1 VETNKHTEI
10 KKEVT
15 KILEDAILHEDILEV
30 INEETSRNGN
40 SSGDNF
46 LVTQLNYNGQNKNYG
61 KSKTNI

>member
-1 VETNKHTEI
+1 METNKHTEI